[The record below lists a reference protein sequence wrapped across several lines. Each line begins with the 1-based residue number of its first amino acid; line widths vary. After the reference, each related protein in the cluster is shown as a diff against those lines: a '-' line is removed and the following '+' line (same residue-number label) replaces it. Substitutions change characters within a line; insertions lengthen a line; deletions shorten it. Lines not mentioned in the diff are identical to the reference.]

1 MRKGQITKEH
11 IIRESAGLF
20 NTKGYTGASL
30 SEIID
35 RSGVHKGGIYNHFE
49 NKDEIALAAFD
60 YSVSKILDFLS
71 KALENTTTSKER
83 LLAICDVYIDIIESN
98 TIEGGCPILNTAIES
113 DDGHPFLK
121 ERAQQAMKVFI
132 GKLKV
137 IVDSGIDNKEFRSNI
152 NSEEICTYII
162 AVIEGGVMLSK
173 LFDDS
178 IYIRHCVSNVQQ
190 YIDGQMLNVEFMSS
204 QQLKEDIK

>member
-30 SEIID
+30 SEIIE
-35 RSGVHKGGIYNHFE
+35 RCGIRKGGIYNHFE

-60 YSVSKILDFLS
+60 YSFSQILSFLS
-71 KALENTTTSKER
+71 KALENASNSKES
-83 LLAICDVYIDIIESN
+83 LLAICNVYIDVVENDSL
-98 TIEGGCPILNTAIES
+98 EGGCPILNTAIES

-121 ERAQQAMKVFI
+121 EKAQQAMKTFI
-132 GKLKV
+132 GKLTMIIEK
-137 IVDSGIDNKEFRSNI
+137 GIENKEFREDI
-152 NSEEICTYII
+152 NTEEASTYII

-178 IYIRHCVSNVQQ
+178 KYIRHCSSNIIQF
-190 YIDGQMLNVEFMSS
+190 IDHQMLN
-204 QQLKEDIK
+204 I

>member
-35 RSGVHKGGIYNHFE
+35 RSGVRKGGIYNHFE

-60 YSVSKILDFLS
+60 YSVSRIMDSLS
-71 KALENTTTSKER
+71 KALENTTSSKER
-83 LLAICDVYIDIIESN
+83 LLAICDVYIDIIECN
-98 TIEGGCPILNTAIES
+98 TLEGGCPILNTAIES
-113 DDGHPFLK
+113 DDGHPLLK

-132 GKLKV
+132 GRLKA
-137 IVDSGIDNKEFRSNI
+137 IVDSGIETKEFRSNI
-152 NSEEICTYII
+152 NSEQVCTYII

-178 IYIRHCVSNVQQ
+178 KYIRHCVSNVYQ
-190 YIDGQMLNVEFMSS
+190 YIDGQMLNV
-204 QQLKEDIK
+204 

>member
-30 SEIID
+30 SEIIE
-35 RSGVHKGGIYNHFE
+35 RCGIRKGGIYNHFE

-60 YSVSKILDFLS
+60 YSFSQILSFLS
-71 KALENTTTSKER
+71 KALENASNSKES
-83 LLAICDVYIDIIESN
+83 LLAICNVYIDVVENDSL
-98 TIEGGCPILNTAIES
+98 EGGCPILNTAIES

-121 ERAQQAMKVFI
+121 EKAQQAMKTFI
-132 GKLKV
+132 EKLTMIIEK
-137 IVDSGIDNKEFRSNI
+137 GIENKEFREDI
-152 NSEEICTYII
+152 NTEEASTYII

-178 IYIRHCVSNVQQ
+178 KYIRHCSSNIIQF
-190 YIDGQMLNVEFMSS
+190 IDHQMLN
-204 QQLKEDIK
+204 I